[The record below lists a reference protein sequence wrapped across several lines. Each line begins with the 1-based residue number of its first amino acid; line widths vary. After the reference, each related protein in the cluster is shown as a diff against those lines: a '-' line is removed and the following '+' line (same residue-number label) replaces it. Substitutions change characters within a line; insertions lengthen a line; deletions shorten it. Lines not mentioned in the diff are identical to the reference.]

1 MKKLLFV
8 LLLVLLCASVSEAYV
23 YRQIGAKPVMRLTG
37 ASIAI
42 ANLAE
47 EKSGLGSV
55 DVTVHPFIVS
65 APPAS
70 SVRPGQDVVLK
81 IKAKKN
87 AANSPMITE
96 EETASNEGVTILVT
110 ESNSA
115 GDIQLY
121 ATSNVEG
128 NILPSSVIR
137 FDANPD
143 VYAWTVNANANSG
156 MNTQINYVVL
166 IKYKDGTKIV
176 RKTIN
181 VR

>member
-1 MKKLLFV
+1 MKKLLLI
-8 LLLVLLCASVSEAYV
+8 LLVVLLCASIADAYV
-23 YRQIGAKPVMRLTG
+23 YRNIGAKPIMRATG

-42 ANLAE
+42 AKLAE
-47 EKSGLGSV
+47 EEAGLGSV

-65 APPAS
+65 SPPAS

-87 AANSPMITE
+87 AAHSPVITE
-96 EETASNEGVTILVT
+96 EETASHDGVTIFVT

-121 ATSNVEG
+121 ATSNVQG
-128 NILPSSVIR
+128 NILPSSIIR
-137 FDANPD
+137 YDANPD
-143 VYAWTVNANANSG
+143 VDAWTVNANANSK